1 MNLQVERHLEEDTSV
16 SSLEEVLAY
25 QNEAIIHK
33 FQESYDLPFEE
44 VKMLFE
50 ETKKWLW
57 LNAVAME
64 EKPEDHP
71 PIELFIDGPLA
82 LVDEMW
88 HTFILFTR
96 PYQEFCNRYFG
107 FYIHHAPTT
116 KAEKDEMKKEVAA
129 NPEKYKADL
138 EEEYA
143 LQYSY
148 VYDKLGEETLSRW
161 YEEFTD
167 RYTPEF
173 INQVRKPYQ

>member
-1 MNLQVERHLEEDTSV
+1 MNLQVERHLEEDTAV

-25 QNEAIIHK
+25 QNDSILYK
-33 FQESYDLPFEE
+33 FQESFDLPFEE

-57 LNAVAME
+57 LNAVAID
-64 EKPEDHP
+64 EKQG
-71 PIELFIDGPLA
+71 IELFIDGPLA

-96 PYQEFCNRYFG
+96 PYHEFCHRYFG

-116 KAEKDEMKKEVAA
+116 KAEKDEMKKEAA
-129 NPEKYKADL
+129 SDPEKYKANL

-161 YEEFTD
+161 YAEFTD

-173 INQVRKPYQ
+173 INQARKPYQ